1 MSSINCNRSKLLLLL
16 LSLLLIFFCSIN
28 QFVNGEDEIPIS
40 STTASTLTTS
50 NFTTTT
56 TVVPPPVSNATDEQ
70 STPTTTTKQE
80 NSTTEKLNEND
91 DDEGVLIR
99 DENKG
104 REFMLEFD
112 KLMEQLNYEIVEASF
127 NFHTNLTAENQA
139 HLVSFL
145 LEKFP
150 W

>member
-1 MSSINCNRSKLLLLL
+1 MLLL

-50 NFTTTT
+50 NSTTTT
-56 TVVPPPVSNATDEQ
+56 AVPSSVSNATDER

-91 DDEGVLIR
+91 NDEELIR

>member
-1 MSSINCNRSKLLLLL
+1 MLIDLSRFSTDFDTVIN
-16 LSLLLIFFCSIN
+16 
-28 QFVNGEDEIPIS
+28 
-40 STTASTLTTS
+40 
-50 NFTTTT
+50 
-56 TVVPPPVSNATDEQ
+56 TDE
-70 STPTTTTKQE
+70 
-80 NSTTEKLNEND
+80 LIA
-91 DDEGVLIR
+91 DE
-99 DENKG
+99 DKG

-112 KLMEQLNYEIVEASF
+112 RRMEELNYEIVEASF